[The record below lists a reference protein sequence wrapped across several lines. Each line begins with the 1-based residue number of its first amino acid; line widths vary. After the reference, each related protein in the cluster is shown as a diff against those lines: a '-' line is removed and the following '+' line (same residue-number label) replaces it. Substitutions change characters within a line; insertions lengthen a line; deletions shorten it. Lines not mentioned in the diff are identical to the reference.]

1 MHIGQSTIS
10 TPFSSRHTRPISPV
24 FSFTRIPRGSVLAV
38 VITCSTI
45 PRIFEPLN
53 VSIVTMQLGRIYCRV
68 VHFSSR
74 RRCTRSSLLVTPE
87 LSFGL
92 GSNDSLI
99 ASFTWSSLKSGVVK
113 LSPSEPHRAFP
124 RLDLRFFAVFFLR
137 LETCERERACLIGLC
152 LVGRTSEVF
161 SPSVE

>member
-1 MHIGQSTIS
+1 VHIGQSTIS
-10 TPFSSRHTRPISPV
+10 TPFSNRHTRPISPV
-24 FSFTRIPRGSVLAV
+24 FSLTLIPRGSVLAV

-74 RRCTRSSLLVTPE
+74 RRCTRFSLLVTPE

-92 GSNDSLI
+92 VSNDNLI
-99 ASFTWSSLKSGVVK
+99 ASLTWSSLKSAVVK
-113 LSPSEPHRAFP
+113 LSPSEPHRA
-124 RLDLRFFAVFFLR
+124 LRFFAVFFLR
-137 LETCERERACLIGLC
+137 PETCERERACLIGLC
-152 LVGRTSEVF
+152 LDGRTSEVF